1 MGYFCNN
8 NSNTINIMNDEK
20 VVSLLIGKENSTGV
34 PGKNY
39 RNIVGRPM
47 CEYSYIASTEL
58 KIKNIFVSTD
68 SPKIKAIGEK
78 YNAKIIDRPKEL
90 AQPDSL
96 TEDVLI
102 HASREIEKQLGY
114 QPEIVCLLFANNPA
128 IDIELIKKGINLLQ
142 NDTTLD
148 SAFSVCRYDMFSPIR
163 ARKIS
168 EDGLIKPFQNLK
180 NFGKSVSSIRD
191 SSGGVYFCDLSVQ
204 VMRWRC
210 FINMDEG
217 MQPFQWMGKKSK
229 ALFNDFG
236 FDVDSEWQFKVLEF
250 WLKQRGFDYDKTP
263 YESFN

>member
-1 MGYFCNN
+1 MNELCN
-8 NSNTINIMNDEK
+8 SIIPLK
-20 VVSLLIGKENSTGV
+20 IGLLIGKGKSMGV
-34 PGKNY
+34 PGKNV
-39 RNIVGRPM
+39 RPILGRPM
-47 CEYSYIASTEL
+47 CEYGFMAAKAANL
-58 KIKNIFVSTD
+58 DHIFVSTD
-68 SPKIKAIGEK
+68 SEEIAAIGKK
-78 YNAKIIDRPKEL
+78 YNAIHINRPASL
-90 AQPDSL
+90 AMPDSL
-96 TEDVLI
+96 TEDALK
-102 HASREIEKQLGY
+102 HAAEKINIFLGGS
-114 QPEIVCLLFANNPA
+114 PSIVCLLFANNPA
-128 IDIELIKKGINLLQ
+128 IDLELINEGIQSLESDLS
-142 NDTTLD
+142 LD

-229 ALFNDFG
+229 ALLNDFG

>member
-8 NSNTINIMNDEK
+8 NSRTINIMNDEK
-20 VVSLLIGKENSTGV
+20 VVSLLIGKENSKGV

-68 SPKIKAIGEK
+68 SPKIKAIGKK

-90 AQPDSL
+90 AQSDSL

-102 HASREIEKQLGY
+102 HASTEIEKQLGY

-142 NDTTLD
+142 NNSTID

-163 ARKIS
+163 ARRIDK
-168 EDGLIKPFQNLK
+168 DGLISPAVPLTL
-180 NFGKSVSSIRD
+180 FGDSISSIRD
-191 SSGGVYFCDLSVQ
+191 SQGGIYFCDLSIQ
-204 VMRWRC
+204 VMKWRC
-210 FINMDEG
+210 FTNMEDG
-217 MQPFQWMGKKSK
+217 NQPFKWMGQKSK
-229 ALFNDFG
+229 ALINDFG
-236 FDVDSEWQFKVLEF
+236 FDVDSEWQFKVIEY
-250 WLKQRGFDYDKTP
+250 WLRKRGFTEDRLPFK
-263 YESFN
+263 